1 VTRGG
6 EVALLK
12 TSGTVAFL
20 LVRNVGGGSDHGAV
34 DAEVVV
40 KLNAEPDRAMG
51 FRLRK
56 DADEPTRRA
65 MLDTL
70 WESYLNNWTVVLDYD
85 LEPVR
90 SNGVATLVG
99 LTT

>member
-1 VTRGG
+1 MTRGG
-6 EVALLK
+6 GMALLK

-20 LVRNVGGGSDHGAV
+20 LVRNVGGGSGQDSD

-56 DADEPTRRA
+56 GADEPARRA

-85 LEPVR
+85 LEPVH
-90 SNGVATLVG
+90 SNGVATLVA
-99 LTT
+99 LRT